1 MLVPPLARVS
11 NAEIWGSAK
20 LPTGWVCQAILG
32 QPVAQPGVLMVARP
46 TPLLMKAPPTMQ
58 LPRGFFVGTRRTGA
72 RFTSRPSP
80 GTMRRNPVNRH
91 APAIDPQERVEEP
104 PLR

>member
-20 LPTGWVCQAILG
+20 LPTAWVVPSHSRAASG
-32 QPVAQPGVLMVARP
+32 
-46 TPLLMKAPPTMQ
+46 TPWSADGREAYPSPYE
-58 LPRGFFVGTRRTGA
+58 GTANDVITAGLFPWNTADRRA
-72 RFTSRPSP
+72 FHFPASP

>member
-1 MLVPPLARVS
+1 MLVPPLARISTPRFGAVPS
-11 NAEIWGSAK
+11 YRLVWVVPSYSRVASGTAWSADGREAYPSPYEGTANDVITARLFRWNTADRRAFH
-20 LPTGWVCQAILG
+20 LPA
-32 QPVAQPGVLMVARP
+32 
-46 TPLLMKAPPTMQ
+46 
-58 LPRGFFVGTRRTGA
+58 
-72 RFTSRPSP
+72 SP